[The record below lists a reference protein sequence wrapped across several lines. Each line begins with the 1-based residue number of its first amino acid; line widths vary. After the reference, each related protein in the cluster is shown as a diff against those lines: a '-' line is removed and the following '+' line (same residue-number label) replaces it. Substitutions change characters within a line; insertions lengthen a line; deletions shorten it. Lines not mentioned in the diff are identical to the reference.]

1 LALTHFDPL
10 EPFSSAEPAITV
22 LVVDDHA
29 GVRQTVMALV
39 GTEFPHLRLLEAECA
54 EIALT
59 LCGAEQPD
67 LIVLDITL
75 PGMDGFEA
83 ARRIKESWPRTII
96 VMHSSSD
103 GSVYRDASLAVGAA
117 ALVGKGR
124 NSRSLVPIIAGLLP
138 ARGAS
143 APAEATPY

>member
-1 LALTHFDPL
+1 MRSPDATFTL
-10 EPFSSAEPAITV
+10 

-39 GTEFPHLRLLEAECA
+39 STEFPHFRLLEAECA
-54 EIALT
+54 EDALT

-83 ARRIKESWPRTII
+83 TRRIKAAWPAIVI

-103 GSVYRDASLAVGAA
+103 MPVYRDASLAAGAA
-117 ALVGKGR
+117 AFVGKGR
-124 NSRSLVPIIAGLLP
+124 NSRTLVPIIAGLLP
-138 ARGAS
+138 AQT
-143 APAEATPY
+143 APPSL

>member
-1 LALTHFDPL
+1 MRSP
-10 EPFSSAEPAITV
+10 EAIVTL
-22 LVVDDHA
+22 LVVDDHP

-39 GTEFPHLRLLEAECA
+39 STEFPHFRLLEAECA
-54 EIALT
+54 EDALT

-83 ARRIKESWPRTII
+83 TRRIKAAWPAIVI

-103 GSVYRDASLAVGAA
+103 MPVYRDASLAAGAA
-117 ALVGKGR
+117 AFVGKGR
-124 NSRSLVPIIAGLLP
+124 NSRTLVPIIAGLLP
-138 ARGAS
+138 AQNVPTG
-143 APAEATPY
+143 P

>member
-1 LALTHFDPL
+1 MTHFDPL
-10 EPFSSAEPAITV
+10 APFCGAEPAITV

-39 GTEFPHLRLLEAECA
+39 ATQFPHLRLLEAECA
-54 EIALT
+54 EVALI
-59 LCGAEQPD
+59 LCGTERPD
-67 LIVLDITL
+67 LVVLDITL

-83 ARRIKESWPRTII
+83 ARRIKESWPRTVI

-117 ALVGKGR
+117 AFVGKGR

-143 APAEATPY
+143 APPEATPY

>member
-1 LALTHFDPL
+1 MRSP
-10 EPFSSAEPAITV
+10 EAIVTL
-22 LVVDDHA
+22 LVVDDHP

-39 GTEFPHLRLLEAECA
+39 STEFPQFRLLEAECA
-54 EIALT
+54 EDALT

-83 ARRIKESWPRTII
+83 TRRIKAAWPAIVI

-103 GSVYRDASLAVGAA
+103 MPVYRDASLAAGAA
-117 ALVGKGR
+117 AFVGKGR
-124 NSRSLVPIIAGLLP
+124 NSRTLVPIIAGLLP
-138 ARGAS
+138 VQCLS
-143 APAEATPY
+143 TNP

>member
-1 LALTHFDPL
+1 MRSPDATFTL
-10 EPFSSAEPAITV
+10 

-39 GTEFPHLRLLEAECA
+39 STEFPHFRLLEAECA
-54 EIALT
+54 EDALT

-83 ARRIKESWPRTII
+83 TRRIKAAWPAIVI

-103 GSVYRDASLAVGAA
+103 MPVYRDASLAAGAA
-117 ALVGKGR
+117 AFVGKGR
-124 NSRSLVPIIAGLLP
+124 NSRTLVPIIAALLP
-138 ARGAS
+138 VQYLS
-143 APAEATPY
+143 TNP

>member
-1 LALTHFDPL
+1 MRSPEA
-10 EPFSSAEPAITV
+10 TV
-22 LVVDDHA
+22 TLLVVDDHA

-39 GTEFPHLRLLEAECA
+39 STEFPHFRLLEAECA
-54 EIALT
+54 EDALT

-83 ARRIKESWPRTII
+83 TRRIKAAWPAIVI

-103 GSVYRDASLAVGAA
+103 MPVYRDASLAAGAA
-117 ALVGKGR
+117 AFVGKGR
-124 NSRSLVPIIAGLLP
+124 NSRTLLPVIAGLLP
-138 ARGAS
+138 AQSATAS
-143 APAEATPY
+143 P

>member
-10 EPFSSAEPAITV
+10 APFSSAEPAITV

-29 GVRQTVMALV
+29 GVRQTVIALV
-39 GTEFPHLRLLEAECA
+39 GTEFPQLRLLEAECA
-54 EIALT
+54 EVALT

-75 PGMDGFEA
+75 PGMDGLEA
-83 ARRIKESWPRTII
+83 ARRIKESWPRTVI

-117 ALVGKGR
+117 AFVGKGR
-124 NSRSLVPIIAGLLP
+124 DSRSLVPIIAGLLP

-143 APAEATPY
+143 TPAVATAY

>member
-1 LALTHFDPL
+1 MRSPDATFTL
-10 EPFSSAEPAITV
+10 

-39 GTEFPHLRLLEAECA
+39 STEFPHFRLLEAECA
-54 EIALT
+54 EDALT
-59 LCGAEQPD
+59 LCDAEQPD

-83 ARRIKESWPRTII
+83 TRRIKASWPRIVI

-103 GSVYRDASLAVGAA
+103 MPVYRDASLAAGAA
-117 ALVGKGR
+117 AFVGKGR
-124 NSRSLVPIIAGLLP
+124 NSRTLVPIIAGLLP
-138 ARGAS
+138 PRG
-143 APAEATPY
+143 

>member
-1 LALTHFDPL
+1 MPSPEA
-10 EPFSSAEPAITV
+10 TV
-22 LVVDDHA
+22 TLLVVDDHA

-39 GTEFPHLRLLEAECA
+39 STEFPHFRLLEAECA
-54 EIALT
+54 EDALT
-59 LCGAEQPD
+59 LCGAEQTD

-83 ARRIKESWPRTII
+83 TRRIKAAWPAIVI

-103 GSVYRDASLAVGAA
+103 MPVYRDASLAAGAA

-124 NSRSLVPIIAGLLP
+124 NSRTLLPIIAGLLP
-138 ARGAS
+138 AQTV
-143 APAEATPY
+143 PTIL

>member
-1 LALTHFDPL
+1 MRSPGATFTL
-10 EPFSSAEPAITV
+10 

-39 GTEFPHLRLLEAECA
+39 STEFPHFRLLEAECA
-54 EIALT
+54 EEALT
-59 LCGAEQPD
+59 LCGTEQPD

-83 ARRIKESWPRTII
+83 TRRIKAAWPRIGV

-103 GSVYRDASLAVGAA
+103 MPVYRDASLAAGAA
-117 ALVGKGR
+117 AFVGKGR
-124 NSRSLVPIIAGLLP
+124 NSRTLVPIIAGLLP
-138 ARGAS
+138 ARS
-143 APAEATPY
+143 APASA

>member
-1 LALTHFDPL
+1 VVDSLPDVSLMRSPDATFTL
-10 EPFSSAEPAITV
+10 

-39 GTEFPHLRLLEAECA
+39 STEFPHFRLLEAECA
-54 EIALT
+54 EDALT

-83 ARRIKESWPRTII
+83 TRRIKAAWPAIVI

-103 GSVYRDASLAVGAA
+103 MPVYRDASLAAGAA
-117 ALVGKGR
+117 AFVGKGR
-124 NSRSLVPIIAGLLP
+124 NSRTLVPIIAGLLP
-138 ARGAS
+138 AQNVPTS
-143 APAEATPY
+143 P

>member
-1 LALTHFDPL
+1 MRSPDATFTL
-10 EPFSSAEPAITV
+10 

-39 GTEFPHLRLLEAECA
+39 STEFPHFRLLEAECA
-54 EIALT
+54 EEALT

-83 ARRIKESWPRTII
+83 TRRIKAAWPAIVI

-103 GSVYRDASLAVGAA
+103 MPVYRDASLAAGAA
-117 ALVGKGR
+117 AFVGKGR
-124 NSRSLVPIIAGLLP
+124 NSRTLVPIIAGLLP
-138 ARGAS
+138 AQYLPTS
-143 APAEATPY
+143 P

>member
-10 EPFSSAEPAITV
+10 APFSSAEAAITV

-117 ALVGKGR
+117 AFVGKGR

-143 APAEATPY
+143 APAEVTPY

>member
-1 LALTHFDPL
+1 MRSPDATFTL
-10 EPFSSAEPAITV
+10 

-39 GTEFPHLRLLEAECA
+39 STEFPHFRLLEAECA
-54 EIALT
+54 EEALT

-83 ARRIKESWPRTII
+83 TRRIKAAWPAIVI

-103 GSVYRDASLAVGAA
+103 MPVYRDASLAAGAA
-117 ALVGKGR
+117 AFVGKGR
-124 NSRSLVPIIAGLLP
+124 NSRTLVPIIAGLLP
-138 ARGAS
+138 TQNVPTS
-143 APAEATPY
+143 L

>member
-1 LALTHFDPL
+1 MRSPDATFTL
-10 EPFSSAEPAITV
+10 

-39 GTEFPHLRLLEAECA
+39 STEFPHFRLLEAECA
-54 EIALT
+54 EDALT

-83 ARRIKESWPRTII
+83 TRRIKAAWPAIVI

-103 GSVYRDASLAVGAA
+103 MPVYRDASLAAGAA
-117 ALVGKGR
+117 AFVGKGR
-124 NSRSLVPIIAGLLP
+124 NSRTLVPIIAGLLP
-138 ARGAS
+138 AQNVPTS
-143 APAEATPY
+143 P

>member
-1 LALTHFDPL
+1 MRSPGATFTL
-10 EPFSSAEPAITV
+10 

-39 GTEFPHLRLLEAECA
+39 STEFPHFRLLEAECA
-54 EIALT
+54 EDALT
-59 LCGAEQPD
+59 LCETEQPD

-83 ARRIKESWPRTII
+83 TRRIKAAWPRMVI

-103 GSVYRDASLAVGAA
+103 MPVYRDASLAAGAA
-117 ALVGKGR
+117 AFVGKGR
-124 NSRSLVPIIAGLLP
+124 NSRTLVPIIAGLLP
-138 ARGAS
+138 ARN
-143 APAEATPY
+143 APASP